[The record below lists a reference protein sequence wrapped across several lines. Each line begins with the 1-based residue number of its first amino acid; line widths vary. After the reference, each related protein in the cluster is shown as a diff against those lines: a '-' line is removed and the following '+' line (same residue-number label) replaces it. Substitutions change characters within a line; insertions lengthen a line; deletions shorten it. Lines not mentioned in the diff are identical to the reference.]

1 MVLKVTMLGQS
12 EGWRCSVNPKIGCN
26 LILFIKFTL
35 KNSVLN
41 TFVCYDWSNMLLNI
55 DTKGGAEGYT
65 DVSEAIFPINIFICL
80 RHILEIFYV
89 LSIKYFL
96 STCQVTLI
104 FIERRIFI
112 PVI

>member
-41 TFVCYDWSNMLLNI
+41 TFVCY
-55 DTKGGAEGYT
+55 
-65 DVSEAIFPINIFICL
+65 V
-80 RHILEIFYV
+80 
-89 LSIKYFL
+89 IKYLIELNVFKLIKAKSLVVQSVHNANTSSEPVLNCCNIKRTLL
-96 STCQVTLI
+96 SKTAPPAT
-104 FIERRIFI
+104 
-112 PVI
+112 